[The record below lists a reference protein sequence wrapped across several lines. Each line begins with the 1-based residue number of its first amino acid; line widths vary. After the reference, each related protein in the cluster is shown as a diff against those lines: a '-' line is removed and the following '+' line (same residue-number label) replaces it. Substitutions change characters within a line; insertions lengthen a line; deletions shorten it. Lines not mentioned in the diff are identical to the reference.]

1 MLNKELSSQIHHT
14 DHLRTKKYLK
24 CKIGRNN
31 VLTIQKAKLA
41 LKTKFAPFLMSVWR
55 KVAADAGRGPA
66 HRAPGARRGARGAA
80 RPQGARRGARDAGRP
95 QGWWAPRYVPGE
107 LCAVGLY
114 GWFEFRNTV
123 YTLSTFASFSKNG
136 IKSKSSESV
145 MSSNHD
151 ATGTALSGWNI

>member
-1 MLNKELSSQIHHT
+1 MLNKQLSSQIHHT

-41 LKTKFAPFLMSVWR
+41 LKTKFAPLSMSVWN
-55 KVAADAGRGPA
+55 VAGAGP
-66 HRAPGARRGARGAA
+66 
-80 RPQGARRGARDAGRP
+80 RP
-95 QGWWAPRYVPGE
+95 APRYVPGE
-107 LCAVGLY
+107 LLAVGLY

-123 YTLSTFASFSKNG
+123 YTLSTLASFSKNG

-151 ATGTALSGWNI
+151 ATGTCNDKLSLGTDSD